1 MPADTNTKLFFS
13 RAPYGTRKEVF
24 LKAFLLLLCLLF
36 AGPALSSA
44 QDTSVERIMDMTEK
58 CGAHPRL
65 FRDRVGKVVW
75 FSPEQLQSL
84 IVATVPLEKPTI
96 PRQKYVGQVSMH
108 ILVSTRGNVVC
119 MWGGAGHPVMLSPAF
134 RAVHEWRFKPLVSD
148 GKPAEYVGTLKVQ
161 VESAD

>member
-1 MPADTNTKLFFS
+1 M
-13 RAPYGTRKEVF
+13 RKGVF
-24 LKAFLLLLCLLF
+24 MKTFLLLVCMSSVGAALC
-36 AGPALSSA
+36 SA
-44 QDTSVERIMDMTEK
+44 QATSAEKIINMTEK
-58 CGAHPRL
+58 CGAHPML
-65 FRDRVGKVVW
+65 LRDRVGKLVW

-84 IVATVPLEKPTI
+84 IVATVPVAKPAI

-108 ILVSTRGNVVC
+108 IMVNTKGNVVC

-148 GKPAEYVGTLKVQ
+148 GKPAEYVGTIKVQ